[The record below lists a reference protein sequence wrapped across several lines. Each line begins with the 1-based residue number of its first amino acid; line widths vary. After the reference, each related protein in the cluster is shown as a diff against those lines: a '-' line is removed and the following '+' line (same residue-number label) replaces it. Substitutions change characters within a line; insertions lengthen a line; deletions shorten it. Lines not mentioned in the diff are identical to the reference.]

1 VFVAYER
8 VRMEMQ
14 RRESNKILPHVA
26 IVFGIL
32 IAITGAVF
40 VAMYVFEAIVARMG
54 EPDQSLLFWY
64 LSFLFAGVTGMAI
77 GIGVTVL
84 GFSRLKT
91 IRHQFPLSDAQQPA
105 ASETRSGKL

>member
-1 VFVAYER
+1 
-8 VRMEMQ
+8 
-14 RRESNKILPHVA
+14 
-26 IVFGIL
+26 
-32 IAITGAVF
+32 
-40 VAMYVFEAIVARMG
+40 
-54 EPDQSLLFWY
+54 
-64 LSFLFAGVTGMAI
+64 MAI